1 MVAGALLRTQ
11 KISHEVLPAL
21 STLEVCGH
29 DVTNL
34 IYTVSTLAI
43 VTGVIVVCVSCVGM
57 FGAGFEV
64 KGMLITVSRFTS
76 IFIRG
81 DWIVLLMFVSS
92 MFTFHGV
99 QIKAM

>member
-43 VTGVIVVCVSCVGM
+43 VTGVIVVCVSCLGM
-57 FGAGFEV
+57 LGAGFEV

-76 IFIRG
+76 IFIRD
-81 DWIVLLMFVSS
+81 DWIVLMMFVSS
-92 MFTFHGV
+92 MFTFHGSK
-99 QIKAM
+99 QCKE